1 LLRLHEQ
8 VEQPRAR
15 AHHRGAAKR
24 EICLATRGSST
35 YFHVAPL
42 RGAGPYHLII
52 WRRRNFLEDTYV
64 TFGTFVG

>member
-24 EICLATRGSST
+24 EICSASRGSST
-35 YFHVAPL
+35 YYYRKGRPS
-42 RGAGPYHLII
+42 P
-52 WRRRNFLEDTYV
+52 RRRPLPSHCLTS
-64 TFGTFVG
+64 TFSG